1 MSMQIWNENGEQKL
15 QSLVSR
21 WVVDVSFRRDQA
33 PGKWTNRMRIAENPG
48 VLCISRGDK
57 ATTSFL
63 ILIVHPSTR
72 KECYISQGLQAATS
86 QLNKVAE
93 STGPKR
99 PRAVPHTYSIKG
111 VTIFLYAIICDL
123 HLATVAAECRPYGV
137 DVRQINAA
145 TVTGGWKEG
154 WLRQHR
160 AASQPTN

>member
-15 QSLVSR
+15 QCLVSR

-72 KECYISQGLQAATS
+72 KECYISQGLVSRLLSLSWTGSLS
-86 QLNKVAE
+86 Q
-93 STGPKR
+93 R
-99 PRAVPHTYSIKG
+99 
-111 VTIFLYAIICDL
+111 
-123 HLATVAAECRPYGV
+123 
-137 DVRQINAA
+137 VRNAQEQCLIHILSR
-145 TVTGGWKEG
+145 G
-154 WLRQHR
+154 
-160 AASQPTN
+160 